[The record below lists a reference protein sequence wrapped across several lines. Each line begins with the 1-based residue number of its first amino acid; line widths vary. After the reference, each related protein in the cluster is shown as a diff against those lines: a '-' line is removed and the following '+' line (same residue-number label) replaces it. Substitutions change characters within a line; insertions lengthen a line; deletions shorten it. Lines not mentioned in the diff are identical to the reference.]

1 MAHWGH
7 FVAQEVQW
15 AVDWGEGGRGG
26 GGSSTREYSVFQC
39 AAIGNAQ
46 LKRCYEIS
54 TELSKFEPSTEVLY
68 GGSTEGGFWI
78 RPTQLALTLLVTRL
92 KRYK

>member
-1 MAHWGH
+1 MKFQLNALQNNQ
-7 FVAQEVQW
+7 VECLAEVLC
-15 AVDWGEGGRGG
+15 E
-26 GGSSTREYSVFQC
+26 S
-39 AAIGNAQ
+39 
-46 LKRCYEIS
+46 S